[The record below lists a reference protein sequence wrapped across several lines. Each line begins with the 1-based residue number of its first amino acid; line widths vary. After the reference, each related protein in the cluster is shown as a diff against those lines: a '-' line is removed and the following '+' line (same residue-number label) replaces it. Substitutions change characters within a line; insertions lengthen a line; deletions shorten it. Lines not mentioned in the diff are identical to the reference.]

1 MVISNGRRSII
12 NSSFY
17 DLIERMV
24 KMNCAI
30 VCLSIRE
37 FQGVLKRF
45 HRRQKIKE
53 EGGFNKI

>member
-37 FQGVLKRF
+37 FQGVLERF
-45 HRRQKIKE
+45 RRQKIKE

>member
-24 KMNCAI
+24 KINCAI

-37 FQGVLKRF
+37 FQGVLERF
-45 HRRQKIKE
+45 RRQKIKE